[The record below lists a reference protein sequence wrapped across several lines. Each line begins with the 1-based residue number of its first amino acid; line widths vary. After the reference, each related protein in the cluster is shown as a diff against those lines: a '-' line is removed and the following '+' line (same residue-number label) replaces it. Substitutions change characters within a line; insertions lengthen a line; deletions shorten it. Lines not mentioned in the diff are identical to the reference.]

1 MPNVNLGQER
11 PIDKA
16 AEEIYSSANTAAP
29 AKPAKEK
36 IRKIIF
42 IAVAAAILILA
53 VILAL
58 S

>member
-11 PIDKA
+11 PIDKT
-16 AEEIYSSANTAAP
+16 AEETYSSESMAAP

-36 IRKIIF
+36 IRKIIL
-42 IAVAAAILILA
+42 IAVAAAILIFAA
-53 VILAL
+53 VLAL